1 MTPLLST
8 KRLRMVLAVLG
19 LGGMHGLVQAQSPAT
34 DSLRQIEYRLHKD
47 PGASVEPALRDLVQ
61 RPGQYVAMRLLADVL
76 AGSGQSDKIREA
88 MRWYQ
93 QAFAQGRGE
102 VNALLSLVRMVAK
115 HGADRAQHEAFFADA
130 VARFSPQRDFGS
142 LRTALEIFFVYPTLY
157 SVRQVEDMLALYA
170 QSCISDCVAA
180 LFRARLAERKG
191 DFARAEQLYHDAIR
205 AQSRAVTRY
214 YDFLGEQYGA
224 EQIERFVAFSD
235 VLAPA
240 IESLPTD
247 VVQAVGARLSVIV
260 EQHDSRVVTWLDH
273 AIGRG
278 SLDAMVSK
286 VEYLIRWEKD
296 FGPAETFAL
305 IDQIAPLSPQHADN
319 LRANAYLVRLWTTF
333 NPDAA
338 YKILTAQLESGR
350 IEAHLGLGRLYTI
363 GGLDEVDQVS
373 ALSHYATAAR
383 QGLSIALYRM
393 ATIHEGGRAICR
405 DKHKALAL
413 AQLAKAY
420 GQSAADPMVERLT
433 AEMDEESLRRVKAL
447 REAMARELGLGV

>member
-47 PGASVEPALRDLVQ
+47 PGAPVEPALRDLVQ

-170 QSCISDCVAA
+170 QSCISDCV
-180 LFRARLAERKG
+180 
-191 DFARAEQLYHDAIR
+191 
-205 AQSRAVTRY
+205 
-214 YDFLGEQYGA
+214 
-224 EQIERFVAFSD
+224 
-235 VLAPA
+235 
-240 IESLPTD
+240 
-247 VVQAVGARLSVIV
+247 
-260 EQHDSRVVTWLDH
+260 
-273 AIGRG
+273 
-278 SLDAMVSK
+278 
-286 VEYLIRWEKD
+286 
-296 FGPAETFAL
+296 
-305 IDQIAPLSPQHADN
+305 
-319 LRANAYLVRLWTTF
+319 
-333 NPDAA
+333 
-338 YKILTAQLESGR
+338 
-350 IEAHLGLGRLYTI
+350 
-363 GGLDEVDQVS
+363 
-373 ALSHYATAAR
+373 
-383 QGLSIALYRM
+383 
-393 ATIHEGGRAICR
+393 
-405 DKHKALAL
+405 
-413 AQLAKAY
+413 
-420 GQSAADPMVERLT
+420 
-433 AEMDEESLRRVKAL
+433 
-447 REAMARELGLGV
+447 